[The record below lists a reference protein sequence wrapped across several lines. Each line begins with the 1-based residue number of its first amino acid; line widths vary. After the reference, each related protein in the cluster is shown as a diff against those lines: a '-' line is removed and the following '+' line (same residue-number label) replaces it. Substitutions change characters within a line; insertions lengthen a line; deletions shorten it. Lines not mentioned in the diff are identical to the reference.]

1 MNLPMDMIC
10 PYLKQKKYDPE
21 AETVIIRKDVLEML
35 GSAVGDRVK
44 IIVSRKG
51 TFITNPESRSQIY
64 TIAGS
69 FTEEAEPSAYQV
81 IMPSGAY
88 ENLVG
93 TSGVYYTDVEFLA
106 KASQNRKIGEFKAEI
121 KEILSNY
128 SSKDYIEVDYNLNE
142 SELTNAV
149 EPLEK
154 NNTLM
159 RVLYPIVLAVAV
171 LVTMLLCVLLTVQS
185 YKETAIMRVLG
196 TTKLRIGVILS
207 AERLIVCTLGLCA
220 GVLVSCLTLD
230 GISENIL
237 ITIMGCA
244 AICLGFGAAASI
256 ISAAVSVRRR
266 PLEFLQVKE

>member
-1 MNLPMDMIC
+1 
-10 PYLKQKKYDPE
+10 
-21 AETVIIRKDVLEML
+21 ML
-35 GSAVGDRVK
+35 GCSVGDRVK
-44 IIVSRKG
+44 LIVSRSA
-51 TFITNPESRSQIY
+51 TFITNAESRSQIY
-64 TIAGS
+64 TVVGS
-69 FTEEAEPSAYQV
+69 FTEDEPSGYE
-81 IMPSGAY
+81 IILPSGAY

-106 KASQNRKIGEFKAEI
+106 DASQNRKIDEFKAEM
-121 KEILSNY
+121 KEILSDY
-128 SSKDYIEVDYNLNE
+128 SSEDYIQVDYILNE

-207 AERLIVCTLGLCA
+207 VERLIVCLLGFCA
-220 GVLVSCLTLD
+220 GVIVSGLTLE

-237 ITIMGCA
+237 ITILGCA
-244 AICLGFGAAASI
+244 AICLVSGAAASI